1 MLIRRAEN
9 RDIDAVHRLLRQVL
23 ELHAE
28 LRPDLFVSGEAKY
41 DKDVLRHV
49 FADDNRPVNVA
60 VDEDDT
66 VAGYAFCAL
75 QQRPDAAYIRPGR
88 SLYLDDL
95 GVTALYLNPIFEAAS
110 CHRYDTAD
118 FQRID
123 PMLGTED
130 WVTLHW
136 VMPVKNSMAAPMPA
150 RPPAMAMV
158 STMLTLSF
166 MPQYLAAFLFKPVAR
181 SS

>member
-1 MLIRRAEN
+1 MQIRRAEN

-28 LRPDLFVSGEAKY
+28 LRPDIFVSGETKY

-49 FADDNRPVNVA
+49 FADDNRPVYLA

-88 SLYLDDL
+88 SLYVDDL
-95 GVTALYLNPIFEAAS
+95 CVEEGRRGEGIGKMLFGHIVEEAARMGCS
-110 CHRYDTAD
+110 DITLNVWQGNDAARAFYDK
-118 FQRID
+118 
-123 PMLGTED
+123 LGMSVRETKLEYKLED
-130 WVTLHW
+130 E
-136 VMPVKNSMAAPMPA
+136 PQGKDG
-150 RPPAMAMV
+150 
-158 STMLTLSF
+158 LS
-166 MPQYLAAFLFKPVAR
+166 
-181 SS
+181 

>member
-49 FADDNRPVNVA
+49 FADDNRPVYVA

-88 SLYLDDL
+88 SLYVDDQI
-95 GVTALYLNPIFEAAS
+95 GRAHV
-110 CHRYDTAD
+110 
-118 FQRID
+118 
-123 PMLGTED
+123 
-130 WVTLHW
+130 
-136 VMPVKNSMAAPMPA
+136 
-150 RPPAMAMV
+150 
-158 STMLTLSF
+158 
-166 MPQYLAAFLFKPVAR
+166 
-181 SS
+181 

>member
-23 ELHAE
+23 ELHAA

-49 FADDNRPVNVA
+49 FADDNRPVYVA

-88 SLYLDDL
+88 SLYVDDL
-95 GVTALYLNPIFEAAS
+95 CVDESLRGQGVGKLLFDHVVAEAARMG
-110 CHRYDTAD
+110 CTDITLNVWQGNEAARAFYDKLGMTVRETKLEYKL
-118 FQRID
+118 QRGGKE
-123 PMLGTED
+123 GT
-130 WVTLHW
+130 
-136 VMPVKNSMAAPMPA
+136 
-150 RPPAMAMV
+150 
-158 STMLTLSF
+158 
-166 MPQYLAAFLFKPVAR
+166 
-181 SS
+181 